1 MKRVIIASIVLAVFG
16 VSVAHGKRLAPESV
30 PSVTKGNIEYR
41 APRSQMGCIEAWQNK
56 QLLWRRQIYVVKYDL
71 DLEGDVQ
78 DVFIKTMKLEKNIL
92 TITNENDSEYTLDL
106 KTLEVKIVKGSLVE
120 ETKL

>member
-1 MKRVIIASIVLAVFG
+1 MKKVIIASIVMAVFA
-16 VSVAHGKRLAPESV
+16 VSVAHAKRLAPKDV